1 MLPWFLRQNTKV
13 APDRCCNFRVRCSH
27 SRTLCHSSS
36 AVLAVSNYV
45 VSMKKKIDDNFN
57 EPPQVSHLEW
67 FDWPSCKKL
76 RLHISTICNA
86 DWKQVLP
93 FARRQFSR
101 STTVGLSPGY
111 HLYRCYDTNNKRDNK
126 ALPRSELPML
136 ASAFPSNPTILLH
149 DDPLGT
155 AIAGGTSIDHSPFT
169 FLQQTLVASWQ
180 MGRATYGCSTGTFVK
195 CLIIP
200 AKYIALIKVKK
211 ETIRSRTTSIGKCQ
225 VATWTL
231 IPNHVFIRIAAA
243 AAAAAA
249 EVDARFIARST
260 NTSQLH
266 IIRMEWDMVAET
278 TGVNDVLYEW
288 HGMPFHSIMIT
299 LNLYRTHH

>member
-76 RLHISTICNA
+76 RLQISTICNA

-101 STTVGLSPGY
+101 STTVGLSPGN
-111 HLYRCYDTNNKRDNK
+111 HLYRCYDTTTNETTKHYLVRSCRCWLRHSHQIPQYCSTMTRLVQQLLG
-126 ALPRSELPML
+126 ALQS
-136 ASAFPSNPTILLH
+136 TILRSPSCNR
-149 DDPLGT
+149 PLLPPDKW
-155 AIAGGTSIDHSPFT
+155 GGRH
-169 FLQQTLVASWQ
+169 L
-180 MGRATYGCSTGTFVK
+180 G
-195 CLIIP
+195 
-200 AKYIALIKVKK
+200 
-211 ETIRSRTTSIGKCQ
+211 
-225 VATWTL
+225 
-231 IPNHVFIRIAAA
+231 
-243 AAAAAA
+243 
-249 EVDARFIARST
+249 ARLELS
-260 NTSQLH
+260 
-266 IIRMEWDMVAET
+266 
-278 TGVNDVLYEW
+278 
-288 HGMPFHSIMIT
+288 
-299 LNLYRTHH
+299 LNVW